1 MLISQPER
9 LRHVDSIEELIELRG
24 DTVRIYG
31 RMESGA
37 DEYGRPIYQWNLKAE
52 EKALI
57 QHVRRYASV
66 GEDILPAGEVQRDDR
81 VGYFKADSVIDEDD
95 QVEWMGHRYE
105 VAALQVRS
113 LNDRVLF
120 KVAYLRRLIE

>member
-9 LRHVDSIEELIELRG
+9 LKHVNVEELIELRG
-24 DTVRIYG
+24 DTVKIYG
-31 RMESGA
+31 RTESGA
-37 DEYGRPIYQWNLKAE
+37 DEYGRPIYQWSLKAE

-57 QHVRRYASV
+57 QHVRRYAAV
-66 GEDILPAGEVQRDDR
+66 GEIILPAGELQKDDR

-105 VAALQVRS
+105 VAALQPRT
-113 LNDRVLF
+113 LGDRVLF

>member
-9 LRHVDSIEELIELRG
+9 LRHVNRVEELIELRG

-31 RMESGA
+31 RTESGT
-37 DEYGRPIYQWNLKAE
+37 DEYGRPRYQWSLKAE

-57 QHVRRYASV
+57 QHVRRYAAV
-66 GEDILPAGEVQRDDR
+66 GEIILPAGEIEKDDR
-81 VGYFKADSVIDEDD
+81 VGYFKADSLVSEDD

-105 VAALQVRS
+105 VVAVQPRTLG
-113 LNDRVLF
+113 DRVLF

>member
-9 LRHVDSIEELIELRG
+9 LRHVNVEELIELRG

-31 RMESGA
+31 RTESGA

-57 QHVRRYASV
+57 QHVRRYAAV
-66 GEDILPAGEVQRDDR
+66 GEIILPAGELQKDDR

-95 QVEWMGHRYE
+95 QVEWMGQRYE
-105 VAALQVRS
+105 AVAIQPRTLG
-113 LNDRVLF
+113 DRILF